1 LGRRDPR
8 QQYRG
13 TVETCTVYQIK
24 RSKASFGTI
33 GPGSAPHVWA
43 LYFQQSIDGRLQFV
57 PYRGAAPVTRDMI
70 AGQIDL
76 STLEA
81 SNVLP
86 HVRAGRIKGYAVL
99 TESRWQVASEIPTIA
114 EAGAGTLYMPFWYGL
129 WGPKGTSEEA
139 IAKLNAAALAALAD
153 PTTRAR
159 LIELGQKIPPPEQ
172 QTPQALAAYH
182 KAECEKWWPITRAAG
197 IKPE

>member
-1 LGRRDPR
+1 LGPRDPR

-57 PYRGAAPVTRDMI
+57 PYRGVAPVTQDMI

-114 EAGAGTLYMPFWYGL
+114 EAGAGTRYMPFWYGL

-159 LIELGQKIPPPEQ
+159 LIELEQEIPPPKQ

-197 IKPE
+197 IEP